1 LRLTFFWVGVVAINL
16 PFFFLLSEL
25 VAAAAADA
33 AAAVVASKAGTDQ
46 RNELMK
52 QSADACPALT
62 GVVVCSST

>member
-25 VAAAAADA
+25 VAAAAA
-33 AAAVVASKAGTDQ
+33 AAVVASKAGADQ

>member
-1 LRLTFFWVGVVAINL
+1 MSGIGEGA
-16 PFFFLLSEL
+16 
-25 VAAAAADA
+25 
-33 AAAVVASKAGTDQ
+33 DQ

>member
-25 VAAAAADA
+25 VAAAA